1 MRAYLARHGKAK
13 SAMDDPSRGLS
24 LVGAGE
30 LEKVAR
36 LLSADP
42 PPVSAILHSGKTRA
56 RETAEILA
64 RSFRTEAVL
73 RPVADLKPEADPEE
87 MVQFLNAA
95 SDNILAVGH
104 LPSIERIVSLLLT
117 RNRDHHPIQFN
128 PGTLV
133 CLERHGDDE
142 WTLVWAIIPDLL

>member
-1 MRAYLARHGKAK
+1 
-13 SAMDDPSRGLS
+13 MDDPSRGLS

-64 RSFRTEAVL
+64 RSFRTEAIL

-104 LPSIERIVSLLLT
+104 LPSIELIVSLLLT

-133 CLERHGDDE
+133 CLERDGDDG
-142 WTLVWAIIPDLL
+142 WTLVWAIVPDLL